1 VRRNSVLVLKLI
13 LKVDVAMVVR
23 ALLHTTTMRINYHR
37 QRGSTTGRLDYKRAI
52 IVRVIVRG
60 NSVPSTRTHT
70 HDSGRC
76 HG

>member
-52 IVRVIVRG
+52 IVRG
-60 NSVPSTRTHT
+60 NSVVLVLILTTA
-70 HDSGRC
+70 DVAMVDA
-76 HG
+76 